1 MSFEKSF
8 FVVFSRG
15 GCWRE
20 GGVGLHRVKRVVLRA
35 HRLGLESQLCCFL
48 AVSPWVSYFTCFA
61 SIHLQNG
68 VKVHTAKVPFFFSS
82 KIAGAIIALVLTALA
97 LGEAVAWCSG
107 VRQLWEGESHQRP
120 LHPRRGQSFDPGDAE
135 DASGITFGVPYS
147 EEVG

>member
-1 MSFEKSF
+1 MGKL
-8 FVVFSRG
+8 
-15 GCWRE
+15 
-20 GGVGLHRVKRVVLRA
+20 LHLFCLDSSAKW
-35 HRLGLESQLCCFL
+35 GKG
-48 AVSPWVSYFTCFA
+48 SYCQGAF
-61 SIHLQNG
+61 
-68 VKVHTAKVPFFFSS
+68 FFFSS

-120 LHPRRGQSFDPGDAE
+120 LHPRRGLSFDPGDAE